1 MSVIFQRG
9 TQGNQFIRNRMRMPT
24 RLRKLTK
31 NRMKKLLLLLLLV
44 ITTKVLC
51 HFLSEFMINISLSLG
66 LAVAFTGRLSLG
78 KPQSLALFF
87 QSRNAITLQ
96 LFFTLEL
103 GEEEAFTDKLLQA
116 EESESR
122 NGSHSHQAQTGC
134 GWTKMTILEDKD
146 DRLRYEHN
154 ERHLG
159 SESK

>member
-1 MSVIFQRG
+1 
-9 TQGNQFIRNRMRMPT
+9 MPY
-24 RLRKLTK
+24 
-31 NRMKKLLLLLLLV
+31 
-44 ITTKVLC
+44 
-51 HFLSEFMINISLSLG
+51 
-66 LAVAFTGRLSLG
+66 
-78 KPQSLALFF
+78 FF

-103 GEEEAFTDKLLQA
+103 GEEEAFTDKLFQA
-116 EESESR
+116 EESEIR
-122 NGSHSHQAQTGC
+122 NGSNSHQAQTGC